1 MHVFV
6 ATSQVSCD
14 NMQWLSMLIDIPF
27 YSAGFQNLTGS
38 YDCPAFPP
46 WNLFMDAC
54 EICKSMFWMNFTVMG
69 VQFTLLTCVPLFNLS
84 GNKEQ
89 CKYIFVVCFALKK
102 CTFQMSPLIWGAFTV
117 VLFTS
122 SSLRPCLVGCLCP
135 LLARCW

>member
-6 ATSQVSCD
+6 ATPQVSCD

-46 WNLFMDAC
+46 WHLFMDAC
-54 EICKSMFWMNFTVMG
+54 EICKSMFWMNFTVMS
-69 VQFTLLTCVPLFNLS
+69 VQFTLLTCVPLV
-84 GNKEQ
+84 
-89 CKYIFVVCFALKK
+89 VVCFAFKK
-102 CTFQMSPLIWGAFTV
+102 CTFQMSPLIWGTFTV

-135 LLARCW
+135 LLARCWREALV